1 MKKSLR
7 KLTVAERVTLLNAI
21 THARHSFEDA
31 RNNQSYFLSDWEID
45 VEIEK
50 LNNVENLLLKIYVEE

>member
-7 KLTVAERVTLLNAI
+7 KLTVYERVTLLNAI

-31 RNNQSYFLSDWEID
+31 RNNQSAFLSDWEID

-50 LNNVENLLLKIYVEE
+50 LNNVENLLLKMYVEE

>member
-1 MKKSLR
+1 MKKSVR
-7 KLTVAERVTLLNAI
+7 RLTVYERVTLLNAI

-31 RNNQSYFLSDWEID
+31 RNNQSGFLSDREID

-50 LNNVENLLLKIYVEE
+50 LINIENLLLKMYIEE